1 MSRHPTHGAK
11 ASSSRAVLPTLDGT
25 VACLEQGR
33 EHVSVLPA
41 HFSEAQVK
49 QTLWQEFCDHDAL
62 LNIVLNEALQI
73 HGGPAWRI
81 FQVCVSYVGFWSF
94 SPSCLSHVRAFPDS
108 VPLAPCPLVTG
119 VGGSSPGEVRPPR
132 PAKLRA

>member
-1 MSRHPTHGAK
+1 MREDGCVMSRHPTHGAK

-49 QTLWQEFCDHDAL
+49 QTLWQEFRDHDAL
-62 LNIVLNEALQI
+62 LNIALNEALQI
-73 HGGPAWRI
+73 HGGPACASSRYV
-81 FQVCVSYVGFWSF
+81 FLMLGFGVSPRLVSPMFVLSLTQFLSLLVCW
-94 SPSCLSHVRAFPDS
+94 
-108 VPLAPCPLVTG
+108 
-119 VGGSSPGEVRPPR
+119 
-132 PAKLRA
+132 